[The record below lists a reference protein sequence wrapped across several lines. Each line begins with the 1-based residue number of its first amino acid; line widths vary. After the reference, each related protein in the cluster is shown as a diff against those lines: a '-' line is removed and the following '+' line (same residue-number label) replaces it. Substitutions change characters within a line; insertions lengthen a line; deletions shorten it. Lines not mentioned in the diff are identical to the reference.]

1 MPEPNT
7 DARFYT
13 NSIGDPD
20 SWSVAFAFASRIDA
34 LTRCHTCPDCDP
46 DCECDTDPYCV
57 SDLIAYAEG
66 VRGLPKSV
74 VVDDNPR

>member
-1 MPEPNT
+1 MPEP
-7 DARFYT
+7 D
-13 NSIGDPD
+13 
-20 SWSVAFAFASRIDA
+20 AFAYSRRSDA
-34 LTRCHTCPDCDP
+34 LADAYFPRHTCPDCDP
-46 DCECDTDPYCV
+46 DCECDCHGNPYCV